1 VMVELACTRD
11 LKSLGRNTI
20 WVQLPVAAPKYKGD
34 MMKRNRRREDLR
46 VKELVSV
53 LRRAIVTIQY
63 AYDTTGD
70 QYYKSMIYHLETELN
85 RYEETENGSTDIK
98 TNQE

>member
-1 VMVELACTRD
+1 MVELACTRD

-20 WVQLPVAAPKYKGD
+20 WVQLPVAAPKHKGD

-46 VKELVSV
+46 VKEVLSV
-53 LRRAIVTIQY
+53 LRRAVVTIQY

-70 QYYKSMIYHLETELN
+70 QYYKSMLYHLETEIS
-85 RYEETENGSTDIK
+85 RFEDIDNGSTDSQ